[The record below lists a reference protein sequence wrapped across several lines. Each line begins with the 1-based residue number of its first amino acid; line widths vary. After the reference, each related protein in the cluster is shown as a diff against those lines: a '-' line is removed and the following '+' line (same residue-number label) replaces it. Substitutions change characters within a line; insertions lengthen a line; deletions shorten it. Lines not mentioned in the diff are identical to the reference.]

1 VGELLRR
8 GGVEWSMES
17 RVKGAAGPFF
27 QIIYMEQITILHIGK
42 MIILPNYN
50 LVVLCTVKDLLVTVY
65 LHQLFGHVGAT
76 HANTVATPEPIV
88 ILRTPM
94 ALTPIM

>member
-1 VGELLRR
+1 MEYGVTVARWATGER
-8 GGVEWSMES
+8 GS
-17 RVKGAAGPFF
+17 RTFFF
-27 QIIYMEQITILHIGK
+27 QNNIHGANYNFTHRK
-42 MIILPNYN
+42 KTIILPNYY
-50 LVVLCTVKDLLVTVY
+50 LVVLCTVKDLLVAVY

-76 HANTVATPEPIV
+76 HANTVATSEPIV